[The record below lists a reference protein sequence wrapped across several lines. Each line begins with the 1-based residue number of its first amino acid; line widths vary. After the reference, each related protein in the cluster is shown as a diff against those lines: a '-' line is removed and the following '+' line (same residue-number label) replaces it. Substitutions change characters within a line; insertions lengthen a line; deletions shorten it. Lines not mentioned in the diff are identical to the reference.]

1 MTAGRVRAWM
11 AGGLRPGPVE
21 FVPIPVETLAAVGLA
36 VPSLAHDEV
45 TAADGGDEAPP
56 GR

>member
-1 MTAGRVRAWM
+1 M